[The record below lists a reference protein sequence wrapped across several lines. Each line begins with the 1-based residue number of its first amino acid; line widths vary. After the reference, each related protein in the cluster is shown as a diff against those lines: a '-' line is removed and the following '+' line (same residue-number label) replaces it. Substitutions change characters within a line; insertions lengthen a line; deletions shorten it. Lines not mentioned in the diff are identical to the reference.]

1 MSDLAMSDVQGETI
15 DDDMYQENI
24 LDHYKHPRH
33 KRALTTCTFQHH
45 EVNPVC
51 GDMLTFYVEVAG
63 GVIKDISFSGHG
75 CAISQAS
82 ASLLAEYLYEKPVL
96 VLVKMKPEVVYGL
109 LGITISLG
117 RVKCAMLSFVTV
129 TKAYENYVGSKKTDN
144 EIKKLKKIE
153 K

>member
-1 MSDLAMSDVQGETI
+1 MVSGRLSLDDEM

-33 KRALTTCTFQHH
+33 KKVSTECTFQHH

-51 GDMLTFYVEVAG
+51 GDMLTFYVEIVN

-82 ASLLAEYLYEKPVL
+82 ASLLAEYLYGKKIDVLRNLKVEKIY
-96 VLVKMKPEVVYGL
+96 EL
-109 LGITISLG
+109 LGIKISPG
-117 RVKCAMLSFVTV
+117 RIKCALLSFATV
-129 TKAYENYVGSKKTDN
+129 TKAYENYVGAVKNKSK
-144 EIKKLKKIE
+144 
-153 K
+153 

>member
-1 MSDLAMSDVQGETI
+1 MSGLLVNDSRREVKSETV

-33 KRALTTCTFQHH
+33 KRALTSCTFQHH

-51 GDMLTFYVEVAG
+51 GDMLTFYVDVAN

-82 ASLLAEYLYEKPVL
+82 ASLLAEYLYEKTVL
-96 VLVKMKPEVVYGL
+96 VLEKLKPEVLYEL
-109 LGITISLG
+109 LGITISPG

-129 TKAYENYVGSKKTDN
+129 TKAYGNYVTGKKRDT
-144 EIKKLKKIE
+144 EIN
-153 K
+153 